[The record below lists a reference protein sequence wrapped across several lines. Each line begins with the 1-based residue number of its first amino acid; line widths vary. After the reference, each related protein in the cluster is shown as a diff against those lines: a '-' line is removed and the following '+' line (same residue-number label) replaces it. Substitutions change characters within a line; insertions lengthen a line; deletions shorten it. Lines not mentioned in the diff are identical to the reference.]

1 MKFSILFLL
10 GLCAAQL
17 PFVSAA
23 VDVEDTR
30 LLKSPTISAEHVAF
44 LYDGDVW
51 IAPRNGGNARR
62 LTTAEG
68 EEINPVLSPNGQWLA
83 FSGNYDG
90 NTDVYVMPAVG
101 GEVKRLTWHPGGD
114 VVLGFTGDSTR
125 IMFQTPRTTHTRR
138 HRHLY
143 TVSVDGGPVSKL
155 PVPTGIHAD
164 LSPNGKHI
172 AYNPHAPAFEQ
183 WKNYRGGRISRLWI
197 MGLDDYDVVEVPKPD
212 GGSNDVNPMWI
223 DDVLYFNSDRNG
235 EFNLFRYNDGGVEQL
250 TEFAD
255 FPVLNAR
262 AGAGQIVFEHA
273 GQLKTLNP
281 ASGTVADLTISVRAD
296 LREAR
301 PRWASGDQWVRNAH
315 PSPDGQRV
323 VLEYRGEIVTVPAK
337 KGFARQLSESTGVH
351 DRNPIWSP
359 DGKAVAWFSDAEGEY
374 GLNIRSLDS
383 GAVRRVELDGAGFY
397 FNPVWSPDNGLIA
410 FRDNAQ
416 ALHLLDVES
425 GNVRQVAIEPVYS
438 PVITMS
444 FSFSPDSRWMAY
456 TLNDAGLTQV
466 VYLYDIENERSLRL
480 TDGLA
485 EVSEPVFDPN
495 GQHLYMLAS
504 TQAGPLK
511 DWFAQSSIDATM
523 THDIYVATLSGD
535 GDNPLPPLR
544 DEVATSNEIDDSEN
558 AESETGDDEKDAG
571 PPKTRVDEK
580 GLDRR
585 IQVLPGKAA
594 TRHSLRVGKTG
605 TVYWIE
611 TTGRTSFNAFSG
623 AGQLKRLT
631 LEDRETKTLV
641 DEVSSVQL
649 TANGEKLL
657 YQRKGGWFITD
668 AADKVKAGD
677 GKLKL
682 DDVKVRVE
690 PKAEWAQIFDEAW
703 RINRDYFY
711 ATNYH
716 GADWGAVRKRYA
728 PMIAH
733 AATRADVMRV
743 VRWMASELGV
753 GHSYS
758 GEGDSIEDPQRVS
771 VGLLG
776 ADYEVNRNRYRFSRI
791 YGGLN
796 WTPDLDAPLAKP
808 GVNVSEG
815 DYLLAVDGV
824 SVTADEPLFRYFEQ
838 KAKRPVTL
846 TVADSPNGKPRE
858 VEVMPTTSESALR
871 NRAWVEDNLRKVH
884 EATDGRIAY
893 VHVPNTAEAGHTYF
907 KRYFYPQ
914 SHKAGIIVDER
925 YNGGG
930 LFADYYIDILRRP
943 FAAWWAMRYGE
954 DLASP
959 RGAVFGPKIMI
970 ADENAGSGG
979 DLLPWMFQKYEL
991 GPVVGTRT
999 WGGLVGILGFPVLMD
1014 GGSITAPNLAIW
1026 DDNGWIVENV
1036 GVAPDVEIF
1045 QWPKLV
1051 NAGRD
1056 PQLEK
1061 AIELA
1066 LEALEAQPPLKSK
1079 RPPFPLRGVR

>member
-1 MKFSILFLL
+1 MKSLVLFLL
-10 GLCAAQL
+10 GICAAQWPL
-17 PFVSAA
+17 IGAA

-30 LLKSPTISAEHVAF
+30 LLKSPTISADHVAF
-44 LYDGDVW
+44 LYDSDVW
-51 IAPRNGGNARR
+51 VAPRNGGDASRV
-62 LTTAEG
+62 TTAHG

-90 NTDVYVMPAVG
+90 NTDVYVMPAAG
-101 GEVKRLTWHPGGD
+101 GAATRLTWHPGRD
-114 VVLGFTGDSTR
+114 VVLGFSGDSQR
-125 IMFQTPRTTHTRR
+125 IVFQTPRTTHTRA

-143 TVSVDGGPVSKL
+143 TVSVNGGPAAKL

-164 LSPNGKHI
+164 LSPDGKQI
-172 AYNPHAPAFEQ
+172 AYNPHAPAFGQ
-183 WKNYRGGRISRLWI
+183 WKNYRGGRISRLWV
-197 MGLDDYDVVEVPKPD
+197 MDLDDYDVVEIPKPE

-235 EFNLFRYNDGGVEQL
+235 EFNLFRYVEGNVEQL
-250 TEFAD
+250 TEFSE

-262 AGAGQIVFEHA
+262 AGAGEIVFEHG

-281 ASGTVADLTISVRAD
+281 ANGDVAALKISARAD

-323 VLEYRGEIVTVPAK
+323 VLEYRGEIVTVPAD
-337 KGFARQLSESTGVH
+337 KGFPRQLSESTGIH
-351 DRNPIWSP
+351 DRNPAWSP
-359 DGKAVAWFSDAEGEY
+359 DGKSVAWFSDAQGEY
-374 GLNIRSLDS
+374 GMNIRSLDS
-383 GAVRRVELDGAGFY
+383 DAVQRISLKGAGFY
-397 FNPVWSPDNGLIA
+397 FNPVWSPNSQLIA

-416 ALHLLDVES
+416 ALYLLNVES
-425 GNVRQVAIEPVYS
+425 GKVQQVAAEPVYS
-438 PVITMS
+438 PIITMS
-444 FSFSPDSRWMAY
+444 YSFSPDSRWMAY

-466 VYLYDIENERSLRL
+466 VYLYDIVGERSVRV

-511 DWFAQSSIDATM
+511 DWFAQSSIDTTM
-523 THDIYVATLSGD
+523 THHVYVATLAAD

-544 DEVATSNEIDDSEN
+544 DDVVTDEDSGETEGSEDEADGAQGSAT
-558 AESETGDDEKDAG
+558 A
-571 PPKTRVDEK
+571 PQTRVDEE
-580 GLDRR
+580 GLNRR
-585 IQVLPGKAA
+585 IQVLPGTAA

-605 TVYWIE
+605 TLYWIE
-611 TTGRTSFNAFSG
+611 TAGRTSFNAFNG
-623 AGQLKRLT
+623 AGQLKRFT
-631 LEDRETKTLV
+631 LEDRETKTLL

-649 TANGEKLL
+649 SASGEKLL
-657 YQRKGGWFITD
+657 YQSKGAWFVTD
-668 AADKVKAGD
+668 VADKVKPGD
-677 GKLKL
+677 GKLTL
-682 DDVKVRVE
+682 DGVKVKVDPR
-690 PKAEWAQIFDEAW
+690 AEWVQIFDEAW

-711 ATNYH
+711 ATNFH
-716 GADWGAVRKRYA
+716 GADWQAVRKRYS
-728 PMIAH
+728 PLIAH
-733 AATRADVMRV
+733 AATRSDVMRV

-758 GEGDSIEDPQRVS
+758 GDGDTIEDPAQVT

-776 ADYEVNRNRYRFSRI
+776 ADFEIHRNRYRITRI

-796 WTPDLDAPLAKP
+796 WTPNLDAPLAKP
-808 GVNVSEG
+808 GVDISEG

-824 SVTADEPLFRYFEQ
+824 SVTADESLFRHFEQ
-838 KAKRPVTL
+838 KAARPTTL
-846 TVADSPNGKPRE
+846 TVADSPNGKSRE
-858 VEVMPTTSESALR
+858 IEVMPIASEAALR
-871 NRAWVEDNLRKVH
+871 NRTWVEDNLRKVH

-893 VHVPNTAEAGHTYF
+893 VHVPNTAQAGHAYF

-914 SHKAGIIVDER
+914 SHKSGIIVDER

-1014 GGSITAPNLAIW
+1014 GGTITAPNLAIW

-1036 GVAPDVEIF
+1036 GVAPDIEVF

-1066 LEALEAQPPLKSK
+1066 LDALQTQPELKSQ
-1079 RPPFPLRGVR
+1079 RPPFPQRGVR